1 LRDFGT
7 DPATGKPVVAK
18 DGKFGTYVTDGET
31 NASLTRGDRLEHM
44 SPERAFELLAARR
57 ANPPEPGQ
65 TEKSPGTKTAP
76 PKIEPPKTEHTKP
89 KKKPARKRSKPKK
102 AKKSFD

>member
-1 LRDFGT
+1 
-7 DPATGKPVVAK
+7 VAK

-57 ANPPEPGQ
+57 ANPPEP
-65 TEKSPGTKTAP
+65 
-76 PKIEPPKTEHTKP
+76 
-89 KKKPARKRSKPKK
+89 KKKKAPRAKAETASPEKKIAKKASKPKK
-102 AKKSFD
+102 SKKTDD

>member
-1 LRDFGT
+1 
-7 DPATGKPVVAK
+7 
-18 DGKFGTYVTDGET
+18 
-31 NASLTRGDRLEHM
+31 M

-65 TEKSPGTKTAP
+65 TKKSPRTKTEP

>member
-1 LRDFGT
+1 M
-7 DPATGKPVVAK
+7 AK

-57 ANPPEPGQ
+57 ANPPQP
-65 TEKSPGTKTAP
+65 KTA
-76 PKIEPPKTEHTKP
+76 TKP
-89 KKKPARKRSKPKK
+89 KQPAK
-102 AKKSFD
+102 AKTTSKTKATSRSRKKTND